1 MQKLFTY
8 IYNLIFTSRLING
21 LEKQTQFCV
30 SFIALCS

>member
-1 MQKLFTY
+1 LFFSAVTEGG
-8 IYNLIFTSRLING
+8 TSRLIHG